1 MATFLE
7 LCRSVHRT
15 LRIGEDPPGTAPET
29 VDGQVGVLAEIVAWV
44 QDAYRDIQDDQQAW
58 AFRERQ
64 QTITVPAGV
73 RTVDAALL
81 PDDFEALRP
90 FTADMRHRHILVAP
104 TGGVPEAD
112 QPAWFIPWEEWRGG
126 RYERGAAA
134 SAAGLPNYFSI
145 QPDGALRL
153 YPTPDAPVDL
163 TLAYTR
169 TVHELVADG
178 DTPIFES
185 KYQNAIIWRALMAYA
200 DSREKTQEI
209 YQKWER
215 RRRQAMQR
223 LYREQLPEMGF

>member
-29 VDGQVGVLAEIVAWV
+29 VEGQEGVLAEIVAWV
-44 QDAYRDIQDDQQAW
+44 QEAYRDIQEDQQAW
-58 AFRERQ
+58 AFREHQ
-64 QTITVPAGV
+64 QTITVAAGV
-73 RTVDAALL
+73 RTVGASLL
-81 PDDFEALRP
+81 PSDYESLRP

-104 TGGVPEAD
+104 SGQAPAAN
-112 QPAWFIPWEEWRGG
+112 QPVWFIPWEEWRGG
-126 RYERGAAA
+126 RYERGTAA
-134 SAAGLPNYFSI
+134 SATGQPNYFTVM
-145 QPDGALRL
+145 PDDSLRL
-153 YPTPDAPVDL
+153 YPKPDASVDL

-169 TVHELVADG
+169 VVHELVADT
-178 DTPIFES
+178 DEPMIPA
-185 KYQNAIIWRALMAYA
+185 QHQPVIVWRALMSYA